1 MVIYLLCLGATSQ
14 SDLVHGDASPGYFSL
29 TLNNSIRMEAT
40 STRRAG
46 LERFTFPKDN
56 TSFFTL
62 DLSNDL
68 SNSFGGGN
76 MTIDPDG
83 GRITIGGFW
92 GPRHA
97 INVTLDQVF

>member
-1 MVIYLLCLGATSQ
+1 MVIYLLCLGATPQ
-14 SDLVHGDASPGYFSL
+14 SDLVHGDAFPGYFSL
-29 TLNNSIRMEAT
+29 TLDNSIRMEAT

-46 LERFTFPKDN
+46 LERFTFPKGN

-68 SNSFGGGN
+68 SNSFKGGN
-76 MTIDPDG
+76 MTINSDE

-97 INVTLDQVF
+97 TNVTLGQAL